1 MTPETAH
8 LVDPVFSRTRQLRD
22 ALLAGHNDQLVTGRS
37 EIKELLSRV
46 QDAEL
51 ASGLQSGSDYLGLR
65 YPLACWIDEV
75 MTDDASTSGVWNE
88 NKLEGEL
95 FGTNDR
101 AWMFWR
107 QAQLAETLR
116 RDEAL
121 SVFYLCVSLGF
132 TGQHRNDP
140 DKLAAWM
147 HRTRISLGIVPE
159 LKLPFAGDLAPATD
173 APPLTGASA
182 LRRASY
188 VGWAAAVFLLPTLS
202 YIAVTAWNR

>member
-1 MTPETAH
+1 MSPETSE
-8 LVDPVFSRTRQLRD
+8 LIDPVLRCTWKLRD
-22 ALLAGHNDQLVTGRS
+22 ALLRGQTNHLLTGRS
-37 EIKELLSRV
+37 EIKTLLSRLH
-46 QDAEL
+46 DAEL
-51 ASGLQSGSDYLGLR
+51 ASGLHTGGDYLGLC
-65 YPLACWIDEV
+65 YPVACWIDEV
-75 MTDDASTSGVWNE
+75 MTDDVKISQIWNE
-88 NKLEGEL
+88 NKFEGEL

-147 HRTRISLGIVPE
+147 QRTRTSLGLVPE
-159 LKLPFAGDLAPATD
+159 LSLPFANDLAPATD
-173 APPLTGASA
+173 APPLTGLSK
-182 LRRASY
+182 LRTAGY
-188 VGWAAAVFLLPTLS
+188 AGWAAAVLLLPALS
-202 YIAVTAWNR
+202 YITVKSWNQ